1 MNTNNIRNQ
10 LYKKTRAS
18 ITLLVAVILLSI
30 ALGSATFADSPEQTE
45 QYRYALGLIQRHLY
59 EEAGKVLTRLLSEP
73 ASFSQSDGALFWLAE
88 CEYRQKNNVKAVG
101 LYSKLIKDYPLS
113 IFRDRAA
120 YGLGWAHTNDNNPK
134 SATEAF
140 ALVSRSDRPL
150 WVDANLKRGFLMV
163 RYNMDTEQTI
173 LVYEEL
179 LKETTLTD
187 TQRFECHLQA
197 GIGKFNQSIYRQAL
211 EHFAK
216 ALEICPED
224 KKQPLQFYN
233 AEAHFRLKNFK
244 EAASEYAKTI
254 GLGPD
259 SQLGQK
265 SAYSLAWSHIKLGE
279 PDKAVPLFEKQAA
292 NKSSIVRAESVKNL
306 VDLLMNMHQYEKA
319 IAAIDNGL
327 GALSEADKPD
337 LAFIKALALSRTG
350 EFEKSLV
357 AFADFVKKY
366 PKHAKTDEAL
376 YQSGLVNVALSRFKE
391 AIEFF
396 EKVSSEKTDPDLR
409 EKAIYRIGEC
419 WFNLGNIKLAGD
431 FFNKVIKV
439 FPKGKA
445 RFDALYQL
453 GELAYMQESHADA
466 LTAFEAIAA
475 TKNELA
481 PQATFRAGEVLMKAG
496 RLNDAIV
503 RFQDYL
509 SKYPDGKLKED
520 AIFKIGLS
528 WLELKDQAQALAA
541 FSQLM
546 NAKGY
551 FRQEA
556 RFHIGEIARSL
567 ENYPLAIQHYKAI
580 IAEDAV
586 HPLAS
591 RARRAVGISLYQT
604 KDYKGAIETF
614 TAILKDY
621 PATDA
626 AIPESR
632 LWFGKSLIASG
643 DIENGILEVLKVPV
657 LYPGSEFIGQAY
669 AEAARAY
676 EKLNNI
682 NKSRM
687 MYEELLKINPS
698 PELRQEAETA
708 LKKI

>member
-1 MNTNNIRNQ
+1 M
-10 LYKKTRAS
+10 
-18 ITLLVAVILLSI
+18 
-30 ALGSATFADSPEQTE
+30 
-45 QYRYALGLIQRHLY
+45 
-59 EEAGKVLTRLLSEP
+59 
-73 ASFSQSDGALFWLAE
+73 
-88 CEYRQKNNVKAVG
+88 
-101 LYSKLIKDYPLS
+101 
-113 IFRDRAA
+113 
-120 YGLGWAHTNDNNPK
+120 
-134 SATEAF
+134 
-140 ALVSRSDRPL
+140 
-150 WVDANLKRGFLMV
+150 
-163 RYNMDTEQTI
+163 
-173 LVYEEL
+173 
-179 LKETTLTD
+179 
-187 TQRFECHLQA
+187 
-197 GIGKFNQSIYRQAL
+197 
-211 EHFAK
+211 
-216 ALEICPED
+216 
-224 KKQPLQFYN
+224 
-233 AEAHFRLKNFK
+233 
-244 EAASEYAKTI
+244 
-254 GLGPD
+254 
-259 SQLGQK
+259 
-265 SAYSLAWSHIKLGE
+265 
-279 PDKAVPLFEKQAA
+279 PLFEKQAA

-541 FSQLM
+541 
-546 NAKGY
+546 
-551 FRQEA
+551 
-556 RFHIGEIARSL
+556 
-567 ENYPLAIQHYKAI
+567 
-580 IAEDAV
+580 
-586 HPLAS
+586 
-591 RARRAVGISLYQT
+591 
-604 KDYKGAIETF
+604 
-614 TAILKDY
+614 
-621 PATDA
+621 
-626 AIPESR
+626 
-632 LWFGKSLIASG
+632 
-643 DIENGILEVLKVPV
+643 
-657 LYPGSEFIGQAY
+657 
-669 AEAARAY
+669 
-676 EKLNNI
+676 
-682 NKSRM
+682 
-687 MYEELLKINPS
+687 
-698 PELRQEAETA
+698 
-708 LKKI
+708 

>member
-10 LYKKTRAS
+10 LYKKTRES
-18 ITLLVAVILLSI
+18 IVLLVAVMILSFT
-30 ALGSATFADSPEQTE
+30 LGSASFADSPEQTE

-59 EEAGKVLTRLLSEP
+59 EEAGKVLTRLLSQP

-88 CEYRQKNNVKAVG
+88 CEYRQKNNVKAAG
-101 LYSKLIKDYPLS
+101 LYSKLIKDYPSS

-140 ALVSRSDRPL
+140 AMVSRSDRPL
-150 WVDANLKRGFLMV
+150 WVDANLKRAFLMV
-163 RYNMDTEQTI
+163 RFNMDTEQTVM
-173 LVYEEL
+173 VYEEL
-179 LKETTLTD
+179 LKETTLTAA
-187 TQRFECHLQA
+187 QRFECHLQA
-197 GIGKFNQSIYRQAL
+197 GIGKFNQSIHRQAL
-211 EHFAK
+211 DHFSK
-216 ALEICPED
+216 ALEICPAD
-224 KKQPLQFYN
+224 KKQPLQFYI
-233 AEAHFRLKNFK
+233 AESHFRLKNYK

-265 SAYSLAWSHIKLGE
+265 SAYSLAWCHIRLGE
-279 PDKAVPLFEKQAA
+279 PDKAALLFEKQAA
-292 NKSSIVRAESVKNL
+292 NKSSVVRAESVKNL

-319 IAAIDNGL
+319 IAAIDNGI

-337 LAFIKALALSRTG
+337 LAFIKALALSRIG
-350 EFEKSLV
+350 EFEKSLT
-357 AFADFVKKY
+357 AFAEFVKKY
-366 PKHAKTDEAL
+366 PKHAKTDEAI
-376 YQSGLVNVALSRFKE
+376 YQTGLVNVALSRFKE

-520 AIFKIGLS
+520 AVFKIGLS

-604 KDYKGAIETF
+604 KDYKGAIENF
-614 TAILKDY
+614 AAILKDY

-669 AEAARAY
+669 AESARAY
-676 EKLNNI
+676 ARLNNI

-687 MYEELLKINPS
+687 MYEELLKVNPS
-698 PELRQEAETA
+698 PELRQEAEAA
-708 LKKI
+708 LKKS

>member
-1 MNTNNIRNQ
+1 MNSKNTSRPIAQ
-10 LYKKTRAS
+10 KFWAS
-18 ITLLVAVILLSI
+18 MFAI
-30 ALGSATFADSPEQTE
+30 ALLLMIFANSSLCAADTPEQVE

-59 EEAGKVLTRLLSEP
+59 EEAGKVLSRILSEP
-73 ASFSQSDGALFWLAE
+73 QSFSQSDGALFWLAE
-88 CEYRQKNNVKAVG
+88 CEYRQKNNTKAAG
-101 LYSKLIKDYPLS
+101 LYEKLLKDYPNS

-120 YGLGWAHTNDNNPK
+120 YGLGWSHTNDNNPK
-134 SATEAF
+134 SASEAF
-140 ALVSRSDRPL
+140 ARVSRNDIPL
-150 WVDANLKRGFLMV
+150 WIDANLKRGFLMV
-163 RYNMDTEQTI
+163 RYNMDTEQTVR
-173 LVYEEL
+173 VYEEL
-179 LKETTLTD
+179 LKESSLSEA
-187 TQRFECHLQA
+187 QRFESHLQA

-211 EHFAK
+211 EHFTS
-216 ALEICPED
+216 ALEICPDE
-224 KKQPLQFYN
+224 KRQPLQFYI
-233 AEAHFRLKNFK
+233 AEAHFRLKNYK
-244 EAASEYAKTI
+244 DAASEYAKTI
-254 GLGPD
+254 ALAPD

-265 SAYSLAWSHIKLGE
+265 SAYSLAWCHIRLGE
-279 PDKAVPLFEKQAA
+279 PDKAIPLFEKQAE
-292 NKSSIVRAESVKNL
+292 NKRSAVRAESVKNL
-306 VDLLMNMHQYEKA
+306 VDLLMNLHQYEKA
-319 IAAIDNGL
+319 IVTIEKGL
-327 GALSEADKPD
+327 DALSAAERPD
-337 LAFIKALALSRTG
+337 LAYIRALALSRTG

-357 AFADFVKKY
+357 AFDEFVKKY
-366 PKHAKTDEAL
+366 PRNAKTDEAI
-376 YQSGLVNVALSRFKE
+376 YQTGLVNIALSRFKE
-391 AIEFF
+391 AIEYFD
-396 EKVSSEKTDPDLR
+396 KISSEKVDPDLR

-431 FFNKVIKV
+431 NFDKVIKV

-445 RFDALYQL
+445 RYDALYQL

-475 TKNELA
+475 SKNELA
-481 PQATFRAGEVLMKAG
+481 AQATFRSGEVLMKAG
-496 RLNDAIV
+496 RHNDAII
-503 RFQDYL
+503 RFQEYL
-509 SKYPDGKLKED
+509 NKYPDGKLKED
-520 AIFKIGLS
+520 AIFKIGIA
-528 WLELKDQAQALAA
+528 WLELKDRAQALAA

-556 RFHIGEIARSL
+556 RFHIGEIAREL

-604 KDYKGAIETF
+604 KDYKGAIDTF
-614 TAILKDY
+614 AAILKDY

-643 DIENGILEVLKVPV
+643 DVENGILEVLKVPV
-657 LYPGSEFIGQAY
+657 LYPDSEFIAAAY

-687 MYEELLKINPS
+687 MYEELLKVKPNAD
-698 PELRQEAETA
+698 LRQEAETA
-708 LKKI
+708 LKKK